1 MTHEELQQIRA
12 IVYDAYCEGDT
23 EAWWMLVVIDAALAA
38 PEPQP
43 DTWDGAEEWERL
55 AFELCADEHG
65 EESCN
70 ELIWSDFEPWGE
82 RWLKYEDEAKRM
94 ISLVRKHTAPVAAP
108 QQPVSME
115 TVYDT
120 IIEWSTAGKGSRR
133 ELARRMI
140 ALFAAPQREWQD
152 LTKDEINDCAGA
164 EIYPS
169 SWAMAFA
176 RAIESKLKEKNH
188 G

>member
-65 EESCN
+65 EEACN

-94 ISLVRKHTAPVAAP
+94 IQLVRKHTAPP
-108 QQPVSME
+108 S
-115 TVYDT
+115 
-120 IIEWSTAGKGSRR
+120 
-133 ELARRMI
+133 
-140 ALFAAPQREWQD
+140 REWQG
-152 LTKDEINDCAGA
+152 LTDEEIEHTINNIRTCGWQGA
-164 EIYPS
+164 FNQ
-169 SWAMAFA
+169 ALA
-176 RAIESKLKEKNH
+176 RAIEAALRAKNS
-188 G
+188 GEQA

>member
-1 MTHEELQQIRA
+1 MNKEHLAKIRA

-23 EAWWMLVVIDAALAA
+23 EAEWMLVVIDAALAA

-94 ISLVRKHTAPVAAP
+94 ISLVRKHTAPVP
-108 QQPVSME
+108 
-115 TVYDT
+115 
-120 IIEWSTAGKGSRR
+120 
-133 ELARRMI
+133 
-140 ALFAAPQREWQD
+140 APQREWQG

-164 EIYPS
+164 EIYSS

>member
-94 ISLVRKHTAPVAAP
+94 ISLVRKHTAPIP
-108 QQPVSME
+108 
-115 TVYDT
+115 
-120 IIEWSTAGKGSRR
+120 
-133 ELARRMI
+133 
-140 ALFAAPQREWQD
+140 APQREWAELEDDEVTEIADRCTDVFGLAD
-152 LTKDEINDCAGA
+152 LISEAL
-164 EIYPS
+164 
-169 SWAMAFA
+169 
-176 RAIESKLKEKNH
+176 RAKNEEKNH

>member
-1 MTHEELQQIRA
+1 MTHEQLQQIRA

-23 EAWWMLVVIDAALAA
+23 EAEWMLVVIDAALAA
-38 PEPQP
+38 HEPQP

-94 ISLVRKHTAPVAAP
+94 ISLVRKHTAPAP
-108 QQPVSME
+108 
-115 TVYDT
+115 T
-120 IIEWSTAGKGSRR
+120 
-133 ELARRMI
+133 
-140 ALFAAPQREWQD
+140 PQREWQS
-152 LTKDEINDCAGA
+152 LTKDEINECASA
-164 EIYPS
+164 EVYPS
-169 SWAMAFA
+169 TWAMAFA